1 MTSFSSR
8 SSFVASP
15 VRSSIVSG
23 PSILSSSSYSSGRRM
38 GSVHGGAGGS
48 GVRVSR
54 ASFISSAP
62 VDVPAN
68 KKVTMQS
75 LNDRLATYLQKV
87 HSLETANGDLELKI
101 RTYLESQ
108 EGPQV
113 RDYAGFHVRIK
124 DLQEE
129 VRNTSQPLPMTSV
142 HRK

>member
-1 MTSFSSR
+1 
-8 SSFVASP
+8 
-15 VRSSIVSG
+15 
-23 PSILSSSSYSSGRRM
+23 M

-62 VDVPAN
+62 ATSFNLADAVDVSAN

-87 HSLETANGDLELKI
+87 RSLETANSDLELKI
-101 RTYLESQ
+101 RTYLESR

-113 RDYAGFHVRIK
+113 RDYAGFHARIK

-129 VRNTSQPLPMTSV
+129 VRNTSQPLPTTSV
-142 HRK
+142 HRKHNRLTGTGDFF